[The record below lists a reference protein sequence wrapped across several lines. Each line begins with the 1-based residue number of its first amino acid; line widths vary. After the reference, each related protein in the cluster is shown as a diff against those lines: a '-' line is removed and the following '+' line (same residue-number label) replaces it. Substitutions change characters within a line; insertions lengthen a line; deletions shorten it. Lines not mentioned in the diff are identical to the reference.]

1 MKKEDFDIRIFAK
14 RFSSLLEN
22 SKENTHSLAKKLG
35 LNPATI
41 SRYANGLMTPKL
53 ITLYAAADIFGVDP
67 LWLMGF
73 DVPREKHPKD
83 DYYKNF
89 PAPEITEDYVT
100 FPVIGEIAA
109 GYDNIA
115 MESWDGD
122 TVKIPAEFLK
132 GRDRSDFFVL
142 SVKGDSMY
150 PAFQE
155 GDKVLILK
163 QSTLNHSGQ
172 IGAVLYDDECAT
184 LKKVEYVM
192 GEDWM
197 KLVPINPS
205 YPPNMVRN
213 EDLERC
219 KVIGI
224 PKLLIREIEE

>member
-1 MKKEDFDIRIFAK
+1 MTTGQRIKECRKNIGISA
-14 RFSSLLEN
+14 EM
-22 SKENTHSLAKKLG
+22 LAEKLG
-35 LNPATI
+35 VSPSTI
-41 SRYANGLMTPKL
+41 YRYENGDIEKVPGKQLEPL
-53 ITLYAAADIFGVDP
+53 AAALNTTVAY
-67 LWLMGF
+67 LMGWNTETHNKSY
-73 DVPREKHPKD
+73 DVYSK
-83 DYYKNF
+83 Y

-132 GRDRSDFFVL
+132 GRERNEFFVL

-205 YPPNMVRN
+205 YPPKMVRN

>member
-1 MKKEDFDIRIFAK
+1 MTIGERIKKSRETKGISQIELANAAK
-14 RFSSLLEN
+14 ISKQNLYKYENNIITNIPSDKIESIAYYLEV
-22 SKENTHSLAKKLG
+22 S
-35 LNPATI
+35 PA
-41 SRYANGLMTPKL
+41 Y
-53 ITLYAAADIFGVDP
+53 
-67 LWLMGF
+67 LMGW
-73 DVPREKHPKD
+73 DTENYNKSSNIYSK
-83 DYYKNF
+83 Y

-132 GRDRSDFFVL
+132 GRDRNEFFVL

-184 LKKVEYVM
+184 LKKIEYVM

-197 KLVPINPS
+197 KLIPINPS
-205 YPPNMVRN
+205 YPPKTIRD

>member
-1 MKKEDFDIRIFAK
+1 MIPLYENIRKRRIELGMSQQDLADKLGYKSRSAINKIELGINDLTQSKIIAFAK
-14 RFSSLLEN
+14 ALD
-22 SKENTHSLAKKLG
+22 T
-35 LNPATI
+35 
-41 SRYANGLMTPKL
+41 TP
-53 ITLYAAADIFGVDP
+53 GE
-67 LWLMGF
+67 LMGLGEQPNLSPTSF
-73 DVPREKHPKD
+73 NTFYAK
-83 DYYKNF
+83 Y

-132 GRDRSDFFVL
+132 GRERNEFFVL

-184 LKKVEYVM
+184 LKKIEYVM

-197 KLVPINPS
+197 KLIPINPS
-205 YPPNMVRN
+205 YPPKTIRD